1 MRFRPLLALVLALC
15 LTLVTACSGGAKA
28 VDRANLT
35 YDDIHNTGLAND
47 CPTLPDSARGVISL
61 DAGAKY
67 QLREICMHPSE
78 VYVKGEPANKR
89 VEAQFTPTKI
99 LTRFTTSL
107 DQVYGDL
114 AVSGNGIN
122 FKEQGGIDFQIV
134 TVLLPGGEEVPF
146 TFSSK
151 DLDATADGGAITT
164 STDLNGNYR
173 VPSYRT
179 SNFLD
184 PKGRA
189 LTTGVQYAQGLVAL
203 NGQDDEL
210 ARENSKRYIDGTGE
224 MNLSIT
230 KVDASTGEFAGVF
243 TAISPPTPTWAAT
256 TPLT

>member
-1 MRFRPLLALVLALC
+1 
-15 LTLVTACSGGAKA
+15 
-28 VDRANLT
+28 
-35 YDDIHNTGLAND
+35 
-47 CPTLPDSARGVISL
+47 
-61 DAGAKY
+61 
-67 QLREICMHPSE
+67 
-78 VYVKGEPANKR
+78 
-89 VEAQFTPTKI
+89 VESKI

-114 AVSGNGIN
+114 AVTGNGIN
-122 FKEQGGIDFQIV
+122 FQEQGGIDFQIV

-151 DLDATADGGAITT
+151 ELNATADGAAITT
-164 STDLNGNYR
+164 STDLNGTYR

-230 KVDASTGEFAGVF
+230 KVDAATGEFAGVF
-243 TAISPPTPTWAAT
+243 TAVQPSDTDMGSHDPVDVKITGQLYGRLEKA
-256 TPLT
+256 